1 VSTDQGASEPVR
13 PSTEKATYKK
23 NESRRLLD
31 LDLSILDQLSHL
43 LSHYCEHANITAR
56 PILSSTKDRWRTRG
70 WRKEARQLL
79 AGLLLSLANTE
90 TMLRSWNEIRQ
101 SFESTISED
110 SIGDLFGSDYSSD
123 ITAIDTLDFSHVD
136 SSIEQVSSSLDN
148 RAVAIAT
155 IGGALAGGL
164 ASAIVGLIH

>member
-1 VSTDQGASEPVR
+1 VSIDQGASEPVR

-43 LSHYCEHANITAR
+43 LSHYYEHASITAR
-56 PILSSTKDRWRTRG
+56 PILSNTKDRWRTRG

-90 TMLRSWNEIRQ
+90 TMP
-101 SFESTISED
+101 
-110 SIGDLFGSDYSSD
+110 
-123 ITAIDTLDFSHVD
+123 
-136 SSIEQVSSSLDN
+136 
-148 RAVAIAT
+148 
-155 IGGALAGGL
+155 
-164 ASAIVGLIH
+164 

>member
-1 VSTDQGASEPVR
+1 
-13 PSTEKATYKK
+13 
-23 NESRRLLD
+23 
-31 LDLSILDQLSHL
+31 
-43 LSHYCEHANITAR
+43 
-56 PILSSTKDRWRTRG
+56 
-70 WRKEARQLL
+70 
-79 AGLLLSLANTE
+79 LLLSLANTE